1 MGQELTKAVFT
12 PPPPSYDDTLEGLA
26 WIPSIVSTAV
36 STAASRQ
43 PTEAA
48 PPIPT
53 VFLDWKGAN
62 DESAFFT
69 LLYCNGSAS
78 DLGLTLP
85 WLKILRDTLHVNV
98 VAFDYTGFGLHEGS
112 PSESACYDDARA
124 VYAWLTLS
132 KGIHSDKLIVC
143 GKSIGSAVAIDLVS
157 AFSTKSH
164 HRSALGHFGSRLIP
178 RGKTDKSSSPELLAL
193 TGGVVPSSSFAG
205 LVLQSPFT
213 SILALDV
220 AHKFHVGVPDMFD
233 SLRKLKRIS
242 CHVLVAHG
250 QNDNLVPKT
259 HPKKMVRKL
268 ENLWKRLELEGVG
281 HHDVEASHDCLDAL
295 VEFVEFLMPNGTS
308 IKSEIVVPKR
318 YTDTPEQIV
327 SGILGRTGMEQY
339 TSLFLSQG
347 YMDPFIISSLEEIDI
362 VAMGISDQ
370 EHIKAVCKAAQHVK
384 TEGLASSQ
392 GFSLS
397 SRADP
402 EEKQEGEGASEQEAK
417 ETQKSNG
424 KRSKK
429 TSLPS
434 MKQVEAS
441 LKPFAIKFEEL
452 AKERTLKSGFF
463 EEVYMCQWNGQTV
476 VARNMPAKAHQYEQ
490 FARYTATVMPFK
502 HPNLLV
508 PIAVCLEEPNLC
520 LVSKWMEKGSL
531 HDVLLQEGASLS
543 PLQRVQIAL
552 GAAEA
557 LLYLHSQSPAP
568 FLHND
573 FTSRNVLLDGSLRPR
588 VNNFGLARPPSFLWM
603 APEVF
608 SKKQYSTAADV
619 FSLGVVLWEIFTS
632 CRPWEGTPPSI
643 AVLRVA
649 KDSARLPLPLA
660 KPNENDEEVVEAWVS
675 LIRSCW
681 HADPAR
687 RPSAKSVVERVRE
700 LLAATSSL
708 SPPPAAFSFASTFA
722 PYAHVKPTTRRSVG
736 GSSAAASS
744 MSAIPSPM
752 SAPASLG
759 KKPSPTQSGSH
770 AGVPERVVNVTVAE
784 MESVLHDMQ
793 GLLHRVRSLQEN
805 YETSTSITTDDEDE
819 ESMTTSGDVSF
830 SESDTAVSSSSDSP
844 LPSPARSGGGGGGQ
858 RAAA

>member
-132 KGIHSDKLIVC
+132 KGIHSDKLIV
-143 GKSIGSAVAIDLVS
+143 
-157 AFSTKSH
+157 
-164 HRSALGHFGSRLIP
+164 
-178 RGKTDKSSSPELLAL
+178 
-193 TGGVVPSSSFAG
+193 SFAG

-370 EHIKAVCKAAQHVK
+370 EHIKAVCKAVQHVK

-397 SRADP
+397 SRADS

-441 LKPFAIKFEEL
+441 LKPSAIKFEEL

-502 HPNLLV
+502 HPNL
-508 PIAVCLEEPNLC
+508 